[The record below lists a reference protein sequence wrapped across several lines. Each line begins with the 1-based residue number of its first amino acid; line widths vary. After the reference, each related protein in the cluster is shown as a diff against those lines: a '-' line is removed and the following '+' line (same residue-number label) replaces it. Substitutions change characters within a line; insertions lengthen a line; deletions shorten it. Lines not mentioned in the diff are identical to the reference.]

1 MATFNPKTGILITQN
16 TSQII
21 EESKQQ
27 FQTAFSNPKFS
38 VEDNENIGQII
49 KVMADRENKLQQTL
63 EMIYDQTTFNGLEG
77 SFLDNAYSLIGVFRE
92 GATAGSG
99 DAVVQTDINAQDGTV
114 ISGNTLFNG
123 NNGVQYKALSDNLVS
138 SRVTAYRLDIST
150 APLAT
155 YNFTVTNRQTD
166 QVFSQSITLAAD
178 IPAAR
183 LTFLNTLR
191 NFLQSV
197 NPDET
202 NIQLDTTNLVLY
214 YGFDIAYD
222 LIGLKETV
230 NFAVTPSIGNRY
242 TLVECVATTVGF
254 NPLPANSI
262 ESMSIL
268 PIGYVSVSNISSFAS
283 GTEIETDA
291 AFVERASQ
299 LSDSPDAATRD
310 AIVSGLLDNVAGVQT
325 VKINKEVN
333 GGIVTVTP
341 IVIGGEIQDIAKEL
355 YRTQP
360 INNIYSGEI
369 SATVSTLD
377 DDSETIRFTRG
388 AEVNLNVRVRYKT
401 VNNTSLSEAEIAT
414 ISDNL
419 VALSESWDL
428 GQTVFNYTL
437 AQTVGSSVTVGR
449 FSRLIVETK
458 EKSQPESSYTTND
471 YVAASNVLPDLL
483 SSDVVYQ
490 LEVV

>member
-21 EESKQQ
+21 EESEQQ

-99 DAVVQTDINAQDGTV
+99 DAVVQTDISAQDGTV

-155 YNFTVTNRQTD
+155 YNFTVKNRQTD
-166 QVFSQSITLAAD
+166 QVLTKSITLANTTVV
-178 IPAAR
+178 AR
-183 LTFLNTLR
+183 DAFINTLKD
-191 NFLQSV
+191 FLQSV

-202 NIQLDTTNLVLY
+202 KLFTSYPFIY
-214 YGFDIAYD
+214 YGFDAAD
-222 LIGLKETV
+222 SVVGLDQTV
-230 NFAVTPSIGNRY
+230 DFSVVPSLGNRY

-268 PIGYVSVSNISSFAS
+268 PIGYVSVGNISSFAS

-310 AIVSGLLDNVAGVQT
+310 AIVSGLLDNVTGVQT
-325 VKINKEVN
+325 VKIDKTVN

-341 IVIGGEIQDIAKEL
+341 IIIGGEIQDIANEL

-388 AEVNLNVRVRYKT
+388 QEVNLNVRVKYKT
-401 VNNTSLSEAEIAT
+401 VNNTSLSEAEIST
-414 ISDNL
+414 ISNNL

-428 GQTVFNYTL
+428 GQTIFNYTL

-458 EKSQPESSYTTND
+458 EKSQPDSSYTAND

-483 SSDVVYQ
+483 SSDIVYQ